1 MAPAARTALVTFPAA
16 FVYAAFTL
24 LTISGHMPSGDS
36 LYHFGFARE
45 IAAGTLAPSPAKLL
59 PWTVYAALPVDHY
72 WGFHLLLAPFA
83 LLPDPELGMKLASAT
98 LFGALLAA
106 MTAVLAR
113 RQVPLPWA
121 WACASMLFSSQD
133 WRFLQLRGGVTLAAA
148 LLVFVEAAAFLEDAR
163 QRRLLLLALAYAG
176 ALSYNGALLLLPFHG
191 AALLGLAAAGDREV
205 LRARLAEPMV
215 TGAGLLLGFCL
226 NPYMTRDFAPLR
238 FAAFHAWHMGTDSAR
253 LFVGRENVE
262 YNPFP
267 LHLLPQQWEWIVLV
281 AALLAAGAY
290 ALRRGEA
297 RGDGRTATLVYGSC
311 TLLGL
316 LLTLRAVRMREYAVP
331 LAFLF
336 LGVATRDLVERWLAS
351 RTAQLLIVLLLLLR
365 AGPQIRQT
373 HLLTETGSQPI
384 GLFAG
389 ARPLLE
395 KERTVVA
402 NLVQGD
408 ATFLYWEWLDVQV
421 ASGLS
426 HYFLYLHDRTLYD
439 HLKELRDA
447 QDDEKAASALRSVA
461 ARGSTLLSARPGI
474 GFHRFA
480 ERHPELLEVAYQ
492 NEPLGSALYRI
503 R

>member
-1 MAPAARTALVTFPAA
+1 MSSVPRAVFVAFLAA
-16 FVYAAFTL
+16 FLYAAFTT
-24 LTISGHMPSGDS
+24 LTIPGYMPSGDS
-36 LYHFGFARE
+36 LYHFGVARE
-45 IAAGTLAPSPAKLL
+45 IAAGTLAPSPARLL
-59 PWTVYAALPVDHY
+59 PWTIYAALPVDHY
-72 WGFHLLLAPFA
+72 WGFHLLLVPFA
-83 LLPDPELGMKLASAT
+83 RIPHPELGMKLASAT
-98 LFGALLAA
+98 LFGGLVAA

-113 RQVPLPWA
+113 RRVPLPWA

-148 LLVFVEAAAFLEDAR
+148 LLVFVEAAAFLEDTR
-163 QRRLLLLALAYAG
+163 RRRLLLLALAYAG

-191 AALLGLAAAGDREV
+191 AALLGLAATGDREA
-205 LRARLAEPMV
+205 LRARLAEPLV
-215 TGAGLLLGFCL
+215 TAGGLLLGFCL

-238 FAAFHAWHMGTDSAR
+238 FAAFHTWHMGTDSAR

-281 AALLAAGAY
+281 AALLAAGTY

-297 RGDGRTATLVYGSC
+297 RGEGRAAALVYGAC

-336 LGVATRDLVERWLAS
+336 LGVAARDLAERWLTS
-351 RTAQLLIVLLLLLR
+351 RAARLLVALLLLLR
-365 AGPQIRQT
+365 AGPQIRQA
-373 HLLTETGSQPI
+373 HLLTEASSQPI
-384 GLFAG
+384 GLFAE
-389 ARPLLE
+389 ARPVLE

-408 ATFLYWEWLDVQV
+408 STFLYWEWLDVQV

-426 HYFLYLHDRTLYD
+426 HYFLYLHDRALYD

-447 QDDEKAASALRSVA
+447 RDDEKAAAALRSLA

-480 ERHPELLEVAYQ
+480 ERHPELLEVAYR
-492 NEPLGSALYRI
+492 NESLGSALYRI